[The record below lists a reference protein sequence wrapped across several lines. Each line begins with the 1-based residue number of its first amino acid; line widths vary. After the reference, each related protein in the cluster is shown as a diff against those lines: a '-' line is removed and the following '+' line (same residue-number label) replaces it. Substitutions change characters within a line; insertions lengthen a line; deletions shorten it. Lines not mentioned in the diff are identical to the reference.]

1 MIVRGGVGRGSWVR
15 ALVSMAM
22 IVAAT
27 PAFPAADET
36 AGPAWLRAPLTR
48 GPVAAS
54 FGLDVDRVATP
65 SDSVRAGDARYT
77 NHAWWGI
84 DAAFPLNLRTSP
96 RTADALGPPALGI
109 GLSIAGRGGSDVRGL
124 RYSALVDRRSE
135 RAGEWLGVS
144 TGGGSHVLDTRL
156 QLGTGLWRSI
166 RHVETEV
173 GVVSSFVEYEDRQ
186 VSHWGFKAWRR
197 GESSWVDSTTSQ
209 NVERMG
215 VWHTAQSAL
224 RWHYGLMEL
233 TATGGV
239 TVGRGI
245 QPRRWAQ
252 AIMNV
257 QASRRLKLMAAYG
270 QRPAASIAFDPSARP
285 QTMVGV
291 QLAPWASREG
301 SSPAT
306 TAPRA
311 REWTTRRLS
320 DGRTAV
326 RVRCQDASRVEIT
339 GDFTDWAP
347 VELTAMG
354 GGRWETALTIPPG
367 LHQVQIRLDGGEWL
381 VPPGLP
387 STQREFAGAVGV
399 LLLE

>member
-1 MIVRGGVGRGSWVR
+1 MS
-15 ALVSMAM
+15 
-22 IVAAT
+22 
-27 PAFPAADET
+27 
-36 AGPAWLRAPLTR
+36 
-48 GPVAAS
+48 
-54 FGLDVDRVATP
+54 
-65 SDSVRAGDARYT
+65 
-77 NHAWWGI
+77 
-84 DAAFPLNLRTSP
+84 
-96 RTADALGPPALGI
+96 
-109 GLSIAGRGGSDVRGL
+109 
-124 RYSALVDRRSE
+124 
-135 RAGEWLGVS
+135 
-144 TGGGSHVLDTRL
+144 LDTRL

-239 TVGRGI
+239 TVGQGI

-257 QASRRLKLMAAYG
+257 QASRRLKAHG
-270 QRPAASIAFDPSARP
+270 RVRPATAASIAFDPSARP
-285 QTMVGV
+285 QTVVGV
-291 QLAPWASREG
+291 QLARGPRVRVHH
-301 SSPAT
+301 PRL

-311 REWTTRRLS
+311 RGVDHPAAERRS
-320 DGRTAV
+320 NGGARSMPG
-326 RVRCQDASRVEIT
+326 CASRVEIT

-387 STQREFAGAVGV
+387 EHATRVRGGGGRAAARVTSTREARPLSGGPALAGQSSTMRIVGFACFPAGTIARMRVHSR
-399 LLLE
+399 L